1 MTDKFASAAELMR
14 QVLGAYGYPFAV
26 INHPISSATPAELTL
41 QAQQAAAACVNIL
54 TRTTSARP
62 NGNLAKATGANESTA
77 RQSQL

>member
-14 QVLGAYGYPFAV
+14 QVLGAHGYPFAV

-54 TRTTSARP
+54 APVAQHLELLPAVNAAPQSSVQP
-62 NGNLAKATGANESTA
+62 LKA
-77 RQSQL
+77 Q